1 MIEIRR
7 LHPLYGAE
15 IVGVDTGEPI
25 NDDTF
30 AAIRD
35 AFEEYSVLL
44 FRGQTL
50 DDARQIAFSERF
62 GPLENTVSAN
72 SGGGGAFARQSNID
86 VETGEVIPSDDKR
99 MLYQKANML
108 WHSDSSFKHVPALC
122 SLLSARVVPAEGGAT
137 EFAAMRAAYDD
148 LPEATKRRLEGL
160 VAEHSLVYSRSL
172 VDPDVTVMTDA
183 QKAEVPPARQVM
195 VRTNPVNGRKALYVG
210 SHAFAI
216 RGWPD
221 EAARAFIAEL
231 TAHATQLKYVLRH
244 EWREGDMIVWDNR
257 AVLHRATPFDN
268 VKYRRLMQ
276 RTTVA
281 GDAPTVPAA
290 AA

>member
-1 MIEIRR
+1 MIEIRK

-15 IVGVDTGEPI
+15 IVGVDTGKPI
-25 NDDTF
+25 NDAVF

-44 FRGQTL
+44 FRDQDL
-50 DDARQIAFSERF
+50 DDERQIAFSERF

-86 VETGEVIPSDDKR
+86 IETGEPIPSDDKR

-108 WHSDSSFKHVPALC
+108 WHSDSSFKSVPALC
-122 SLLSARVVPAEGGAT
+122 SLLSARIVPEEGGAT
-137 EFAAMRAAYDD
+137 EFADMRAAYDD

-160 VAEHSLVYSRSL
+160 VAEHSLVWSRSL
-172 VDPDVTVMTDA
+172 VDPAVTGMTEA
-183 QKAEVPPARQVM
+183 QKAEVPPARQTM
-195 VRTNPVNGRKALYVG
+195 VRVNPVNGRKALYIG
-210 SHAFAI
+210 SHVFGI
-216 RGWPD
+216 LGWPD
-221 EAARAFIAEL
+221 EEARAFVAEL
-231 TAHATQLKYVLRH
+231 TEHATQPKYVLRH

-257 AVLHRATPFDN
+257 AVLHRATPFDTA
-268 VKYRRLMQ
+268 KYRRLMQ

-281 GDAPTVPAA
+281 GDAPTVSAA
-290 AA
+290 